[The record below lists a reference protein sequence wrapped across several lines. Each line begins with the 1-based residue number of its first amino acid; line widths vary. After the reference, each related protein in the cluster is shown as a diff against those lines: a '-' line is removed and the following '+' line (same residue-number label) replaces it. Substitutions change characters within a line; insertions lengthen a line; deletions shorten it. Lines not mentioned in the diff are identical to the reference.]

1 LRDLLSEA
9 LPPEDL
15 MFVYSSYDIVGDIA
29 IVRLTEEARRYCVA
43 IAEAVMKVHRNVKTV
58 LAQTSAVQGDFRLR
72 TLEHV
77 AGEDRTN
84 TVHRESGCAFSVDV
98 EDCYFSPRLHNERMR
113 IAKQVKGEEV
123 VVNMFAGVGC
133 FSILIAKH
141 SDVAK
146 AYSIDIN
153 PVAFQYM
160 SENVRV
166 NGAYGRVIPI
176 LGDAKEVIGKKL
188 HHVAD
193 RVLMPLP
200 EKALEYLPYAL
211 LALKKHGG
219 MIHYYDF
226 EDAMK
231 NENPVQEV
239 TRKVVAKLESF
250 NIGFEIVLGRIVRS
264 TGPNWYQ
271 VALYIMLGSQ
281 YPSARERQ
289 PKPDVTL
296 LGAFTVTCQP
306 WI

>member
-1 LRDLLSEA
+1 MKKRLRELLSEI

-15 MFVYSSYDIVGDIA
+15 VYVYGSYDIIGDIA
-29 IVRLTEEARRYCVA
+29 IIRLPEEARRHCAA
-43 IAEAVMKVHRNVKTV
+43 IAEAVMNIHKNVKTV
-58 LAQTSAVQGDFRLR
+58 LAQAGAVQGDFRLR
-72 TLEHV
+72 TLTHV

-84 TVHRESGCAFSVDV
+84 TVHRESGCAFSVDI
-98 EDCYFSPRLHNERMR
+98 EKCYFSPRLHNERMR
-113 IAKQVKGEEV
+113 IAKQVRGEEV

-146 AYSIDIN
+146 VYSMDIN

-160 SENVRV
+160 SENIRV

-176 LGDAKEVIGKKL
+176 LLDAKEVIEKKL
-188 HHVAD
+188 HHMAD

-226 EDAMK
+226 EHAMK

-250 NIGFEIVLGRIVRS
+250 DIGFEIVLGRIVRS

-271 VALYIMLGSQ
+271 VALDIMLGPQ
-281 YPSARERQ
+281 
-289 PKPDVTL
+289 
-296 LGAFTVTCQP
+296 
-306 WI
+306 